1 MSTLRAN
8 VERLAAGGKFCKTP
22 SKMNDVEP
30 RPPPVDTL
38 ERWAW
43 DYLLVSELAGKFE
56 LTEPPRAL
64 EAAAPSREAVRPSR
78 SERIVTS
85 GARAK
90 TPGKEALRNPLRRA
104 QLVHT
109 FLHHEL
115 QAAELMC
122 WAILA
127 YPDSPP
133 TFRRGLAKIARD
145 EVRHMRMY
153 GDYLASLGYEFGAF
167 PVRDWFW
174 ERVPAAPS
182 PTHFVATMGMGFE
195 AGNLDHTLRFADRF
209 RAVGDEA
216 GAKLHRAIFEEEIPH
231 VRFALTWF
239 RTWTKANDFASWARH
254 LTPPLS
260 PMLMRGHPIERD
272 GRLRAGM
279 SGRFI
284 DDLTA
289 WEPV

>member
-1 MSTLRAN
+1 MFEQS
-8 VERLAAGGKFCKTP
+8 
-22 SKMNDVEP
+22 
-30 RPPPVDTL
+30 PPPKYTL

-43 DYLLVSELAGKFE
+43 DYLAVLDLSAKFE
-56 LTEPPRAL
+56 LPEPPNDL
-64 EAAAPSREAVRPSR
+64 EESPPVRREARPSR
-78 SERIVTS
+78 SDHLDTTS
-85 GARAK
+85 ARHK

-127 YPDSPP
+127 YPESPP
-133 TFRRGLAKIARD
+133 KFRRGLAKVARD

-153 GDYLASLGYEFGAF
+153 ADYLGSLGHRFGDF

-174 ERVPAAPS
+174 ERVPSARS
-182 PTHFVATMGMGFE
+182 PAHFVATMGMGFE

-209 RAVGDEA
+209 EAVGDER
-216 GAKLHRAIFEEEIPH
+216 GARLHRTIFEEEIPH
-231 VRFALTWF
+231 VRFAMGWF
-239 RTWTKANDFASWARH
+239 RTFTGTQDFATWKQH
-254 LTPPLS
+254 LPAPLS
-260 PMLMRGHPIERD
+260 PMVMRGNPIERQ

-279 SGRFI
+279 GERFI
-284 DDLTA
+284 DQLTE
-289 WEPV
+289 WEPT

>member
-1 MSTLRAN
+1 MNAL
-8 VERLAAGGKFCKTP
+8 EP
-22 SKMNDVEP
+22 S
-30 RPPPVDTL
+30 PPPRDTL
-38 ERWAW
+38 ESWAW
-43 DYLLVSELAGKFE
+43 DYLRGSDLAGKFE
-56 LTEPPRAL
+56 LGEPPSDV
-64 EAAAPSREAVRPSR
+64 EVGAPSRRAVRPVR
-78 SERIVTS
+78 SERLVTS
-85 GARAK
+85 SARAK
-90 TPGKEALRNPLRRA
+90 TPGREALRSPLRRA

-127 YPDSPP
+127 YPECPP
-133 TFRRGLAKIARD
+133 KFRRGLAKIARD

-153 GDYLASLGYEFGAF
+153 ADYLGSLGHAFGDF

-182 PTHFVATMGMGFE
+182 PAHFVATMGMGFE

-209 RAVGDEA
+209 RAVGDDA
-216 GAKLHRAIFEEEIPH
+216 GAKLHRTIFEEEIPH

-239 RTWTKANDFASWARH
+239 RVWTRANDFASWKRH
-254 LTPPLS
+254 LTAPLS
-260 PMLMRGHPIERD
+260 PMVMRGYPIERA

-279 SGRFI
+279 SERFI
-284 DDLTA
+284 DELTA
-289 WEPV
+289 WEPT